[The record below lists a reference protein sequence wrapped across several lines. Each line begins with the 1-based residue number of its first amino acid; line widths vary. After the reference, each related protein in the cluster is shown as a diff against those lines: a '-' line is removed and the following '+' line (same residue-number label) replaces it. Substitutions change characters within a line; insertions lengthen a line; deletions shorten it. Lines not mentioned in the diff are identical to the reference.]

1 MPDVGPLE
9 IIIIA
14 VVILILFGSKKM
26 PDAARSLGRSLRIFK
41 SETRGLHQDEQMA
54 TQSLPPAVQTRP
66 AADPGV
72 TLVNGRPIETERST
86 RDDG

>member
-1 MPDVGPLE
+1 MPSIGAPE

-41 SETRGLHQDEQMA
+41 SETRGLKEDEQKGVA
-54 TQSLPPAVQTRP
+54 APLLPTTRTDDVLLDGKPLDTRP
-66 AADPGV
+66 VA
-72 TLVNGRPIETERST
+72 ERDL
-86 RDDG
+86 RDRR

>member
-1 MPDVGPLE
+1 MPNLGAPE

-41 SETRGLHQDEQMA
+41 SETRGLQEDEKRGVA
-54 TQSLPPAVQTRP
+54 APRPPVVAADEVLIDGRPLDTRP
-66 AADPGV
+66 ASEQGPRD
-72 TLVNGRPIETERST
+72 GR
-86 RDDG
+86 

>member
-1 MPDVGPLE
+1 MPNLGAPE

-41 SETRGLHQDEQMA
+41 SETRGLHEDEKKGAAAPQVPVARPDDVLIDGRPLETRA
-54 TQSLPPAVQTRP
+54 TERDGS
-66 AADPGV
+66 
-72 TLVNGRPIETERST
+72 NGR
-86 RDDG
+86 